1 MTKSDY
7 ISSIN
12 AYDYLAPEYIEISM
26 QKRLY
31 LDSINKII
39 ADNSPEIISNYLD
52 AGCGDGSRSKVL
64 IDKLKPENVV
74 MIDNSPKMVELAKKL
89 VGDVYLSS
97 IADYKSTSKF
107 DLITSL
113 WNVFGHIESK
123 EKRIESLKNLNWHL
137 KDDGVLILDVNN
149 RYNIDYGFFQVIK
162 NIIMDL
168 NIFKKDKSLG
178 WYQFEHKGKQFS
190 TYLHNFFEISDV
202 LKQSGFSIIKFF
214 SVGYNDGIP
223 KKNNIFKGQLL
234 FIVKKYGKKK

>member
-39 ADNSPEIISNYLD
+39 ADNSPEIIVITWMPVVEM
-52 AGCGDGSRSKVL
+52 VL
-64 IDKLKPENVV
+64 GQKSSLINFKPENVV

>member
-39 ADNSPEIISNYLD
+39 ADNSPEIIGNYLD
-52 AGCGDGSRSKVL
+52 AGCDGSRSKVL

-97 IADYKSTSKF
+97 IADYKSATKF

-113 WNVFGHIESK
+113 WNVFGHIE
-123 EKRIESLKNLNWHL
+123 
-137 KDDGVLILDVNN
+137 
-149 RYNIDYGFFQVIK
+149 
-162 NIIMDL
+162 
-168 NIFKKDKSLG
+168 
-178 WYQFEHKGKQFS
+178 KQR
-190 TYLHNFFEISDV
+190 
-202 LKQSGFSIIKFF
+202 
-214 SVGYNDGIP
+214 
-223 KKNNIFKGQLL
+223 KKN
-234 FIVKKYGKKK
+234 